1 MVIEVGGARR
11 IVRTARSGYRVLGDL
26 GEQVLFYRSGL
37 ASLPKAFTRYR
48 RETLRLLAE
57 VSLGRGAMALV
68 AGTVGI
74 IIFETVSVGAVVGV
88 VGYQGL
94 RQLGITSYIGFIS
107 AYFNTREVA
116 PIVAANALTATV
128 GAGFTARIGAMRMSE
143 EIDALEVMSVPSIPF
158 LVSTRLAA
166 SLVAV
171 IPLYVVALLGSYLA
185 TQAVAELVYQLTPG
199 TYQHYFTMFLPPVDV
214 VYSFIKVIVFT
225 AMIALI
231 CCYYGYT
238 ASGGPAGVGV
248 AVGRAVRL
256 SIVVCVIGDFLLSL
270 ALWGS
275 TATVRIAG

>member
-1 MVIEVGGARR
+1 MC
-11 IVRTARSGYRVLGDL
+11 SSDL
-26 GEQVLFYRSGL
+26 
-37 ASLPKAFTRYR
+37 
-48 RETLRLLAE
+48 
-57 VSLGRGAMALV
+57 
-68 AGTVGI
+68 
-74 IIFETVSVGAVVGV
+74 
-88 VGYQGL
+88 
-94 RQLGITSYIGFIS
+94 
-107 AYFNTREVA
+107 
-116 PIVAANALTATV
+116 
-128 GAGFTARIGAMRMSE
+128 GAMRMSE
-143 EIDALEVMSVPSIPF
+143 EIDALEVMSVPSVPF

-171 IPLYVVALLGSYLA
+171 IPLYVIALLGSYLA
-185 TQAVAELVYQLTPG
+185 TQAVAELVYHLTPG

-214 VYSFIKVIVFT
+214 FYSFVKVIVFT

-231 CCYYGYT
+231 CCYYGYN